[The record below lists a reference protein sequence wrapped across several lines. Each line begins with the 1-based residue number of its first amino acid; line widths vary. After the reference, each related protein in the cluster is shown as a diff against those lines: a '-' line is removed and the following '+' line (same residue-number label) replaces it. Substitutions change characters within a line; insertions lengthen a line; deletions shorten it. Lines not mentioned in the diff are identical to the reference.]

1 MSINTFDKNDMPN
14 SERQQ
19 GLQVALASYKVQL
32 RMIPISQ
39 LYTLNTKPGMIKVQT
54 NEMQFISK

>member
-39 LYTLNTKPGMIKVQT
+39 LVHSEYQT
-54 NEMQFISK
+54 RYDQSANQWDAIYF